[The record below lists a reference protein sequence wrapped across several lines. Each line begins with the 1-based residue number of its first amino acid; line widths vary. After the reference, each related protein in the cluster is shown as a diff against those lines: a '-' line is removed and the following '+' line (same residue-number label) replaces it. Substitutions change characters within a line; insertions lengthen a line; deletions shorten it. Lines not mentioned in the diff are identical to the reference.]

1 MSNYTIELR
10 KIKESLI
17 DDALSNY
24 TIFSEEYR
32 KTLNS
37 KIKQHFWY
45 NEIAHE
51 SVDQFLF
58 QLRVKMNEIMPYYNQ
73 MYEAEL
79 VKRDPYLTMRVRSTN
94 KSSGNARNTT
104 SSMEH
109 GTSSSSTDAKSRAVQ
124 SDTPQVMLSG
134 SGDYATGAADST
146 SLTGVKSESDG
157 TGSQTSTSSSDG
169 TGESSQEGFSGSMA
183 SLIQAHRDA
192 IVNIDM
198 MVIAQLEPL
207 FMYVWTP
214 PTDLIGDNYYAY

>member
-1 MSNYTIELR
+1 MSNYTTELR
-10 KIKESLI
+10 KIDEKLI
-17 DDALSNY
+17 DTALSFY
-24 TIFSEEYR
+24 QIFDETYR
-32 KTLNS
+32 KTLNT

-51 SVDQFLF
+51 TIDMFLF

-79 VKRDPYLTMRVRSTN
+79 IKRDPFITVRMKSTSKN
-94 KSSGNARNTT
+94 TGSAKNISSST
-104 SSMEH
+104 EH
-109 GTSSSSTDAKSRAVQ
+109 GTSSSSTDARSRAVQ
-124 SDTPQVMLSG
+124 SDTPQVRLSG
-134 SGDYATGAADST
+134 DGDYATGAADST
-146 SLTGVKSESDG
+146 SMTGVKSQSDG

-169 TGESSQEGFSGSMA
+169 SGEGSQEGFSGSMA

-192 IVNIDM
+192 IINVDM

-214 PTDLIGDNYYAY
+214 PTDMIGDDYYAY

>member
-1 MSNYTIELR
+1 MSNYTVELR
-10 KIKESLI
+10 KIRESLI
-17 DDALSNY
+17 DDALSQY
-24 TIFSEEYR
+24 AIFSEEYR
-32 KTLNS
+32 KPLNT

-51 SVDQFLF
+51 TVDVFLF

-79 VKRDPYLTMRVRSTN
+79 IKRDPFLTMRVKSTN
-94 KSSGNARNTT
+94 KSTGSAKSTS

-134 SGDYATGAADST
+134 NGDYATGAADST

-169 TGESSQEGFSGSMA
+169 SGESSQEGFSGSMA

-192 IVNIDM
+192 IINVDM

-214 PTDLIGDNYYAY
+214 PTDLIGDDYYAY

>member
-17 DDALSNY
+17 DDALSQY
-24 TIFSEEYR
+24 AIFSEEYR
-32 KTLNS
+32 KPLNT

-79 VKRDPYLTMRVRSTN
+79 VKRDPFLTMRVKSTN
-94 KSSGNARNTT
+94 KSSGSARSTT

-134 SGDYATGAADST
+134 NGDYATGAADST

-169 TGESSQEGFSGSMA
+169 SGESSQEGFSGSMA

-192 IVNIDM
+192 IVNVDM

>member
-1 MSNYTIELR
+1 MSNYTVELR

-17 DDALSNY
+17 DDALSRY
-24 TIFSEEYR
+24 PLFSEEYR
-32 KTLNS
+32 KPLNT

-51 SVDQFLF
+51 TIDIFLF
-58 QLRVKMNEIMPYYNQ
+58 QLKVKMNEIMPYYNQ

-79 VKRDPYLTMRVRSTN
+79 VKRDPFLTVKM
-94 KSSGNARNTT
+94 KSSTKNSGSAKNI
-104 SSMEH
+104 SSSVEH

-146 SLTGVKSESDG
+146 SLTGVKSVSDG

-169 TGESSQEGFSGSMA
+169 SGESSQEGFSGSMA

-192 IVNIDM
+192 IINVDM

-214 PTDLIGDNYYAY
+214 PTDMIGDDYYAY

>member
-1 MSNYTIELR
+1 MSNYTTELR

-17 DDALSNY
+17 DDALSQY

-32 KTLNS
+32 KPLNT

-51 SVDQFLF
+51 TVDQFLF

-79 VKRDPYLTMRVRSTN
+79 VKRDPFVTVKMTSTN
-94 KSSGNARNTT
+94 KNTGNAKNI
-104 SSMEH
+104 SSSTEH

-134 SGDYATGAADST
+134 SGDYATNAADST
-146 SLTGVKSESDG
+146 SLTAVRSESDG
-157 TGSQTSTSSSDG
+157 TGSQTSTSSTDG

-192 IVNIDM
+192 IVNVDM

-214 PTDLIGDNYYAY
+214 PTSVIGDSYYAY

>member
-1 MSNYTIELR
+1 MSNYTVELR

-17 DDALSNY
+17 DDALSRY
-24 TIFSEEYR
+24 PLFSEEYR
-32 KTLNS
+32 KPLNT

-51 SVDQFLF
+51 TVDIFLF
-58 QLRVKMNEIMPYYNQ
+58 QLKVKMNEIMPYYNQ
-73 MYEAEL
+73 MYEGEL
-79 VKRDPYLTMRVRSTN
+79 VKRDPFLTVKM
-94 KSSGNARNTT
+94 KSSTKNSGSAKNI
-104 SSMEH
+104 SSSVEH

-146 SLTGVKSESDG
+146 SLTGVKSVSDG

-169 TGESSQEGFSGSMA
+169 SGESSQEGFSGSMA

-192 IVNIDM
+192 IINVDM

-214 PTDLIGDNYYAY
+214 PTDMIGDDYYAY

>member
-10 KIKESLI
+10 KIPEKIVDS
-17 DDALSNY
+17 ALSEY
-24 TIFSEEYR
+24 PIFSEDYR
-32 KTLNS
+32 KPLNT
-37 KIKQHFWY
+37 KIKQHFWF
-45 NEIAHE
+45 NEIGLE
-51 SVDQFLF
+51 SIDMFVW

-79 VKRDPYLTMRVRSTN
+79 TKRNPFITVKM
-94 KSSGNARNTT
+94 KSSTKNTGST
-104 SSMEH
+104 KNISSSVEH

-146 SLTGVKSESDG
+146 SLTGVKSMSDG

-169 TGESSQEGFSGSMA
+169 TGETSQEGFSGSMA
-183 SLIQAHRDA
+183 SLILAHRDA
-192 IVNIDM
+192 IINVDM

-214 PTDLIGDNYYAY
+214 PTDLIGDDYYAY

>member
-1 MSNYTIELR
+1 MSNYTVELR

-17 DDALSNY
+17 DDALSRY
-24 TIFSEEYR
+24 PLFSEEYR
-32 KTLNS
+32 KPLNT

-51 SVDQFLF
+51 TIDIFLF
-58 QLRVKMNEIMPYYNQ
+58 QLKVKMNEIMPYYNQ

-79 VKRDPYLTMRVRSTN
+79 VKRDPFLTVKM
-94 KSSGNARNTT
+94 KSSTKNSGSAKNI
-104 SSMEH
+104 SSSVEH

-146 SLTGVKSESDG
+146 SLTGVKSASDG

-169 TGESSQEGFSGSMA
+169 SGESSQEGFSGSMA

-192 IVNIDM
+192 IINVDM

-214 PTDLIGDNYYAY
+214 PTDMIGDDYYAY

>member
-17 DDALSNY
+17 DDALSQY

-32 KTLNS
+32 KPLNT

-51 SVDQFLF
+51 TIDIFLF

-79 VKRDPYLTMRVRSTN
+79 IKRDPFITVRMKSSN
-94 KSSGNARNTT
+94 KSTGSAKNI
-104 SSMEH
+104 SSSTEH

-124 SDTPQVMLSG
+124 SETPQVHLSG
-134 SGDYATGAADST
+134 DGDYATGAADST

-157 TGSQTSTSSSDG
+157 TGTQTSTSSSDSS
-169 TGESSQEGFSGSMA
+169 GEGGQEGFSGSMA

-192 IVNIDM
+192 IINIDM

-214 PTDLIGDNYYAY
+214 PTDMIGDDYYAY

>member
-1 MSNYTIELR
+1 MSNYTTELR

-17 DDALSNY
+17 DDALSQY
-24 TIFSEEYR
+24 AIFSEDYR
-32 KTLNS
+32 KPLNT

-51 SVDQFLF
+51 TVDMFLF

-73 MYEAEL
+73 VYEAEL
-79 VKRDPYLTMRVRSTN
+79 IKRDPFVTMRVKSTN
-94 KSSGNARNTT
+94 KSSSAAKSTT
-104 SSMEH
+104 SSVEH
-109 GTSSSSTDAKSRAVQ
+109 GTSSSSTDAKSRAVN

-134 SGDYATGAADST
+134 NGDYATSAADST
-146 SLTGVKSESDG
+146 SLTGVKSNSDSNG
-157 TGSQTSTSSSDG
+157 NQTSTSSSDG
-169 TGESSQEGFSGSMA
+169 AGESSQEGFSGSMA

-192 IVNIDM
+192 IVNVDM

-214 PTDLIGDNYYAY
+214 PVSMIGDSYYAY